1 MMIDIGVS
9 KPSAS
14 SMPPM
19 GRVKALG
26 GRAPGG
32 APSASSASPA
42 TPQEESQE
50 GEVTCPGC
58 GCQLRLSAAPV
69 TEETAEGEMGG
80 EQSGAY

>member
-32 APSASSASPA
+32 APTASPA
-42 TPQEESQE
+42 APVASHEESQE
-50 GEVTCPGC
+50 GEVSCPSC
-58 GCQLRLSAAPV
+58 GCQLRLTAVPV
-69 TEETAEGEMGG
+69 AEESAEGEMGG

>member
-32 APSASSASPA
+32 VPAASPA
-42 TPQEESQE
+42 APQEESQE
-50 GEVTCPGC
+50 GEVACPGC

-69 TEETAEGEMGG
+69 AEETAEGEMGG

>member
-32 APSASSASPA
+32 TLAASSA

-80 EQSGAY
+80 EHSGAY